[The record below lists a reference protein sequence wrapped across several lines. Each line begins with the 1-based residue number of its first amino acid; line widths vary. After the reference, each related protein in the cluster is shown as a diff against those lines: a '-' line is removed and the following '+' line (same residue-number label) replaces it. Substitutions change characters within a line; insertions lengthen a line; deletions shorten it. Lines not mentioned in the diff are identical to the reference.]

1 MLPEME
7 IGSTFARPWR
17 HVMAMGLE
25 FSEPR
30 LWEPCAN
37 YPLRRAAPCALVV
50 LHEAGLR
57 IHGTTKAR
65 PAEVFAS
72 EERALLLPAPDE
84 RWICLI
90 TASPRSSRPHISV
103 LGRPYSVPTAF
114 VGNASKCA
122 PTPSS
127 SWSITRGNSSRPP
140 PKPPGGR
147 STDPD
152 DYPARNSVDATRD
165 LARLVRVAYSHGQNT
180 GTYAERVLNPSMDQ
194 DAPGLPAHRPGAPV
208 TETSASKLRA
218 PRLWS
223 STSSISRARALEGL
237 VALISLTR
245 HPE

>member
-84 RWICLI
+84 LWICLI

-180 GTYAERVLNPSMDQ
+180 GTYAERVLNNPFHGPRCARSRGPS
-194 DAPGLPAHRPGAPV
+194 AW
-208 TETSASKLRA
+208 RA
-218 PRLWS
+218 GFGDERVQAACSMALELDVIDL
-223 STSSISRARALEGL
+223 TRTRARRARG
-237 VALISLTR
+237 
-245 HPE
+245 H

>member
-114 VGNASKCA
+114 VGNRVKVRADSQLVMVYNQGELVKTTPEAS
-122 PTPSS
+122 
-127 SWSITRGNSSRPP
+127 R
-140 PKPPGGR
+140 R
-147 STDPD
+147 SVYGP
-152 DYPARNSVDATRD
+152 R
-165 LARLVRVAYSHGQNT
+165 RL
-180 GTYAERVLNPSMDQ
+180 P
-194 DAPGLPAHRPGAPV
+194 
-208 TETSASKLRA
+208 RA
-218 PRLWS
+218 Q
-223 STSSISRARALEGL
+223 
-237 VALISLTR
+237 
-245 HPE
+245 